1 MDQQERLNA
10 LDVAITNEMRE
21 RKFYLQCAERT
32 RNPLGRAM
40 FQQIADDELE
50 HYRRLKELQEKRSFD
65 EGLPDTV
72 PLKVRDTNLKNILK
86 DVIDNMDKLS
96 QVDDD
101 ELEAVRTA
109 IDFEA
114 KGAAYYAKLRDEVTD
129 PKEKAFFDLLANME
143 HQHYL
148 ILKETEAYFTN
159 PDAWFAER

>member
-10 LDVAITNEMRE
+10 LDVAMTNEMRE
-21 RKFYLQCAERT
+21 RKFYLKCAERS
-32 RNPLGRAM
+32 RDPLGRAM

-50 HYRRLKELQEKRSFD
+50 HYSILKKLQEKRNFD
-65 EGLPDTV
+65 EKLPDTI
-72 PLKVRDTNLKNILK
+72 PLKVRSTNLKNILK
-86 DVIDNMDKLS
+86 DVIDNMDKVA

-114 KGAAYYAKLRDEVTD
+114 KGAAYYTKLRDEVTD
-129 PKEKAFFDLLANME
+129 LKEKAFFDLLANME

-159 PDAWFAER
+159 PDSWFSKR